1 MDRTKSKPSGFLTL
15 SAGALGVVY
24 GDIGTSPLYTV
35 REIFGGAYAVPLT
48 PENIFG
54 ALSLIFWALLIIV
67 AVKYVVFVMHA
78 DNHGEGGIMALTA
91 LALRQRHRRKHRAW
105 IIVLGLFGTALFY
118 GDGMIT
124 PAISV
129 LGAMEGLG
137 VAAAA
142 LSHYVV
148 PGSIL
153 VLLALFL
160 IQRRGTERVG
170 KLFGPIM
177 LLWFLAIGALGF
189 DSMRQT
195 PEVMAAFNP
204 LYGFRFLTMHQGMGF
219 AALGA
224 VVLAV
229 TGAEALYA
237 DMGHFGKTPIR
248 ATWFAVVFP
257 GLILNYL
264 GQGALLIRNPEAVQN
279 PFYLLV
285 PEWALYPMI
294 GLATIA
300 TVIASQAVISGAFSL
315 THQAIQL
322 DYLPRQRMVHTS
334 ESERGQI
341 YAPAVNRLLLVS
353 VLALVLV
360 FGSSS
365 SLASAYGLS
374 VVGTMVVTT
383 LLALVVAHDTWRWPG
398 LALLLTGAVLLSVD
412 LSFLTANLAK
422 LGDGGWIPL
431 SLGLILAI
439 VMSTWK
445 KGRDV
450 LFARLQQESESLSRF
465 LQRLTDEPPPFRPAG
480 TAIFLTARNLSL
492 PFALLRNYEHNQV
505 IHQRVILL
513 TMSTLDKPYAA
524 EKEKITIEALDHN
537 FFRITTRF
545 GFMERPN
552 VLRMLNLCRHGG
564 LHIDL
569 DQTTF
574 FLGRETLIRS
584 AERSLNRWEEV
595 LFISMFRNAYNPTG
609 YFKLPV
615 DRVVELG
622 TVIAI

>member
-1 MDRTKSKPSGFLTL
+1 MDRTKSKSSGFLTL

-35 REIFGGAYAVPLT
+35 REIFGGAYAIQLT
-48 PENIFG
+48 QENILG
-54 ALSLIFWALLIIV
+54 ALSLIFWALFIIV

-105 IIVLGLFGTALFY
+105 IISLGLFGTALFY

-137 VAAAA
+137 IATAA

-148 PGSIL
+148 PASIL
-153 VLLALFL
+153 ILLALFL

-170 KLFGPIM
+170 RLFGPIM
-177 LLWFLAIGALGF
+177 LLWFLSIGTLGF
-189 DSMRQT
+189 VSLRQT
-195 PEVMAAFNP
+195 PEVLAALNP
-204 LYGFRFLTMHQGMGF
+204 LHGFRFLTAHQGLGF

-237 DMGHFGKTPIR
+237 DMGHFGKAPIR
-248 ATWFAVVFP
+248 VTWFAVVFP
-257 GLILNYL
+257 SLILNYL

-294 GLATIA
+294 GLATAA

-341 YAPAVNRLLLVS
+341 YAPAVNRLLLIS
-353 VLALVLV
+353 VLALVLA

-365 SLASAYGLS
+365 RLASAYGLA

-398 LALLLTGAVLLSVD
+398 LALLVTGAVLLSVD

-431 SLGLILAI
+431 SLGLILAT

-465 LQRLTDEPPPFRPAG
+465 LQRLTDEPPPFRPVG

-513 TMSTLDKPYAA
+513 TMTTLDKPYAA
-524 EKEKITIEALDHN
+524 EKEKITIEALEHN

-552 VLRMLNLCRHGG
+552 VLRMLNLCRHAG

-569 DQTTF
+569 EQTTF

-584 AERSLNRWEEV
+584 AERGLNRWEEV

>member
-1 MDRTKSKPSGFLTL
+1 MDRTQPKPSGFLTL

-35 REIFGGAYAVPLT
+35 REIFSGAHGVPLT
-48 PENIFG
+48 PENVLG

-67 AVKYVVFVMHA
+67 SVKYVLFVMHA

-91 LALRQRHRRKHRAW
+91 LALRQRHRRGQRAW

-137 VAAAA
+137 VATPA
-142 LSHYVV
+142 LSRYVV

-153 VLLALFL
+153 VLLLLFL

-177 LLWFLAIGALGF
+177 LIWFLAIGTLGF
-189 DSMRQT
+189 DSVRQT
-195 PEVMAAFNP
+195 PEVLAALNP
-204 LYGFRFLTMHQGMGF
+204 MYGFRFLTMHQGIGF

-224 VVLAV
+224 VILAV

-248 ATWFAVVFP
+248 ATWFVLVFP
-257 GLILNYL
+257 TLILNYL
-264 GQGALLIRNPEAVQN
+264 GQAALLIRNPEAIQN
-279 PFYLLV
+279 PFYLLA

-294 GLATIA
+294 GLATAA

-322 DYLPRQRMVHTS
+322 DYLPRQRLVHTS
-334 ESERGQI
+334 QSERGQI
-341 YAPAVNRLLLVS
+341 YAPTVNRMLLIS

-383 LLALVVAHDTWRWPG
+383 LLALVVARDTWHWPR
-398 LALLLTGAVLLSVD
+398 LALAATGAILLAVD
-412 LSFLTANLAK
+412 LGFLSANLTK

-431 SLGLILAI
+431 CLALVLGVA
-439 VMSTWK
+439 MSTWK
-445 KGRDV
+445 KGRDL

-465 LQRLTDEPPPFRPAG
+465 LQRLTDNPPPFRPAG

-492 PFALLRNYEHNQV
+492 PVALLRNYEHNQV
-505 IHQRVILL
+505 IHERVILL
-513 TMSTLDKPYAA
+513 TMATLDKPYAS
-524 EKEKITIEALDHN
+524 EKEKIMIEALEHN

-552 VLRMLNLCRHGG
+552 VLRMLNLCRHAG
-564 LHIDL
+564 LNIEL

-584 AERSLNRWEEV
+584 SDRGLNRWEEV

-622 TVIAI
+622 AVIAI